1 MYIVKNTFLHTA
13 FSAILPAEKVFEV
26 LIMGNYMLIKFHR
39 NKEIVRIYVK
49 FELKRGLVYLLS
61 FSQNIY
67 LIDGARLANI
77 NMQNLKKKISIII
90 TLYQLLF
97 TNPTTLG
104 SN

>member
-1 MYIVKNTFLHTA
+1 
-13 FSAILPAEKVFEV
+13 
-26 LIMGNYMLIKFHR
+26 MGNYMLIKFHR